1 MGLHIRKFEGPN
13 LQGSVTR
20 TSGLNHKID
29 LIVLFPFLHS
39 KGENPGFPG
48 FYPPGVFGS
57 PGDLGSSQC
66 RLTAQHGTAGS
77 TKENFPIFHHQK
89 FNRQFSHQNGI
100 VVRVVSALWGGVVGQ
115 VRSKML
121 PR

>member
-1 MGLHIRKFEGPN
+1 MQEIL
-13 LQGSVTR
+13 S
-20 TSGLNHKID
+20 
-29 LIVLFPFLHS
+29 IVAHAV
-39 KGENPGFPG
+39 KEKTPGFPG

-57 PGDLGSSQC
+57 PGDLGSSRY

-115 VRSKML
+115 VRSTML
-121 PR
+121 RR

>member
-1 MGLHIRKFEGPN
+1 M
-13 LQGSVTR
+13 TR
-20 TSGLNHKID
+20 RTGYKTNGFHPVKE
-29 LIVLFPFLHS
+29 
-39 KGENPGFPG
+39 KTPGFPG

-57 PGDLGSSQC
+57 PGDLGSSRY

-77 TKENFPIFHHQK
+77 TKEIFPIFHHQN

-115 VRSKML
+115 VRSTML
-121 PR
+121 RR

>member
-1 MGLHIRKFEGPN
+1 MNPEIQPASPL
-13 LQGSVTR
+13 
-20 TSGLNHKID
+20 D
-29 LIVLFPFLHS
+29 LAGAV
-39 KGENPGFPG
+39 KEKTPGFPG

-57 PGDLGSSQC
+57 PGDLGSSQY

-77 TKENFPIFHHQK
+77 IKENFPIFHHQK

-115 VRSKML
+115 VRSTML
-121 PR
+121 RR